1 MGRMEVLQY
10 RHGFSNKVLKQ
21 WLGFPGK
28 VVSSPLLSESKAEP
42 GGDVSYH
49 LLSAFYVPGVLV
61 LYSLSPNNM
70 LEVPLS
76 P

>member
-1 MGRMEVLQY
+1 MEVLQY

-49 LLSAFYVPGVLV
+49 LLSACYV
-61 LYSLSPNNM
+61 LYCQ
-70 LEVPLS
+70 EVNVHVLLHG
-76 P
+76 